1 MSDEVRLGQ
10 KDHTMLESVRRQLS
24 QIYQWGQ
31 KGPNEVK
38 WSQFISEEVGGVQ
51 MTPDYIVVESENVRR
66 CADGLGTNLPVQ
78 PVLC

>member
-10 KDHTMLESVRRQLS
+10 KDHAMLESVRRQLS
-24 QIYQWGQ
+24 QIYQCGQ

-38 WSQFISEEVGGVQ
+38 WSQIISEEVRVVQ

-66 CADGLGTNLPVQ
+66 CADGLDTHLPVR